1 MILKNDNMKDYIN
14 EFNDWLGN
22 DSTAK
27 SYKSGMSQLVKWYN
41 NDVVAAVKGN
51 VKNFPDFFD
60 TLKQINDDDIVNTFF
75 SFVRVQLH
83 KKIIASSSETN
94 PTKET
99 LYNWISYLNSFQEFW
114 SESESQLRQI
124 SNHTIAKGVL
134 DILKKNSQDVTFS
147 CEELISGF
155 VSRLTSQDRISSS
168 KKILFPIRLMNK
180 IWKEETQQWANEY
193 AKRIYMIIKY
203 QNNLKE
209 IQITNITS
217 MNIKSGKEVSVK
229 YKGETCIVYTSYSD
243 PYERLVVNNINKELQ
258 YYRKRTP
265 IIDMKA
271 SFSDSFEVDSKQN
284 IIIDREPIIWH
295 VRPMVV
301 AHLGEIAIDHDIPIA
316 LVLEENENR
325 LKGLAKITNIYKC
338 ISERNN
344 LSVSPKNAKNFSK
357 LHSTEFKEE
366 ATKENVGFPS
376 EDMTFLSQC
385 KLVLMQGDEN
395 GKKSDN

>member
-1 MILKNDNMKDYIN
+1 MILRKDNMKNYISK
-14 EFNDWLGN
+14 FNDWLCN

-27 SYKSGMSQLVKWYN
+27 SYKSGMTQLVNWYN
-41 NDVVAAVKGN
+41 NNVVNEVKGN
-51 VKNFPDFFD
+51 VKNFPGFFES
-60 TLKQINDDDIVNTFF
+60 LEQINDDDIVNTFF

-83 KKIIASSSETN
+83 KKIIASSSKTT

-114 SESESQLRQI
+114 IESQLQQI
-124 SNHTIAKGVL
+124 SNHTIANGVL
-134 DILKKNSQDVTFS
+134 DIFNKTSQDVTFS
-147 CEELISGF
+147 KDVLIKVF

-180 IWKEETQQWANEY
+180 IWKKDTQDWAKDY
-193 AKRIYMIIKY
+193 AENIYMIIKY
-203 QNNLKE
+203 KNNLKK
-209 IQITNITS
+209 IKIKDITS
-217 MNIKSGKEVSVK
+217 MNIKSGKGVSVK
-229 YKGETCIVYTSYSD
+229 YNGETCIVYTSYSD
-243 PYERLVVNNINKELQ
+243 PYEHLVVNPTKKELQ

-271 SFSDSFEVDSKQN
+271 SFHDSFEVDSKQN
-284 IIIDREPIIWH
+284 IIIDRKTIIWH

-316 LVLEENENR
+316 LILEEKEKQ
-325 LKGLAKITNIYKC
+325 LLGLEKITNIYKS

-344 LSVSPKNAKNFSK
+344 LSVSQKNANNFSK
-357 LHSTEFKEE
+357 LYSQDFQNE
-366 ATKENVGFPS
+366 AANENVDFPS
-376 EDMTFLSQC
+376 DDMDILKRC